1 MKTVLIIEDNLE
13 IRENTAEILELAG
26 FKVINAENGKVGL
39 TLAERSKPDIILCDI
54 MMPEVNGYEVIRELK
69 NNPVTSSIPF
79 IYVTAS
85 GEKKEVEKAMGLG
98 ANGYVR
104 KPFDTKELLQAID
117 RCSGAPLR

>member
-13 IRENTAEILELAG
+13 IRENTAQILELAG
-26 FKVINAENGKVGL
+26 FKVINAENGKAGL
-39 TLAERSKPDIILCDI
+39 AAAAQVKPDVILCDI
-54 MMPEVNGYEVIRELK
+54 MMPQVNGYEVIRELK
-69 NNPVTSSIPF
+69 KDPATATIPF

-104 KPFDTKELLQAID
+104 KPFDTKELLLAIE
-117 RCSGAPLR
+117 RCSGASHG

>member
-26 FKVINAENGKVGL
+26 YKVINAENGKVGL
-39 TLAERSKPDIILCDI
+39 TMAERSKPDIILCDI

-117 RCSGAPLR
+117 RCSRAPQR